1 MVQVGSHHKWI
12 PIHFIHAYYVC
23 DPEHSNWVKK
33 SQNMAGLAQEND
45 FAHAHVYSL
54 LRLVKECNKYDLTF
68 TVCLANDM
76 FLIGQSMVKVIC

>member
-12 PIHFIHAYYVC
+12 LIHFIHAYCVC
-23 DPEHSNWVKK
+23 DPAHSNWVKK

-54 LRLVKECNKYDLTF
+54 LRR
-68 TVCLANDM
+68 
-76 FLIGQSMVKVIC
+76 